1 MLHYYFMLGVR
12 SLRRNP
18 VLTSLMVLTL
28 AVGVAAAI
36 STLTILHMMSGN
48 PIPEKSGKLFVPLID
63 NGPQS
68 RYTPGQMPEDNQ
80 LTYRD
85 AVNFLQSGQGERRTA
100 VFGIVGGIEPG
111 RSDLGTVQVDGLAT
125 TSDYFPMFQVPFL
138 HGSAWAAAQDKATAN
153 VVVLSRRM
161 SEKVFGKEN
170 PVGRHIRMLNE
181 DFEVIG
187 VLGEWN
193 PVPRYTHLINGNGG
207 TMGGEDDIFIPFQT
221 AIRLQLS
228 NAGSMTCNS
237 NVNPGYQGLLD
248 SECTWI
254 QFWFEMKST
263 ADRAKLQD
271 YLDGY
276 TREQHRFSRF
286 VRQNVNRIFDV
297 MQWMDHL
304 HVVSDDGPISTWL
317 AFGFLLLC
325 LVNTVG
331 LLLAKFSV
339 RAGEVGVRRALGA
352 SRAEVFKQFLI
363 EAAVVGLAGGV
374 LGLAFSSAV
383 LWLLGRQSERYAA
396 LAHMDWSMLAATFA
410 LAIFAS
416 ILAGLLPTWR
426 ACQVTPALQL
436 KSQ

>member
-1 MLHYYFMLGVR
+1 MLRYYFMLGLR

-48 PIPEKSGKLFVPLID
+48 PIPEKSDRLFVPLID
-63 NGPQS
+63 NGPLS
-68 RYTPGQMPEDNQ
+68 LYTPGQMPEDNQ
-80 LTYRD
+80 LSYRD
-85 AVNFLQSGQGERRTA
+85 AVNFLQSGQGVHRTA
-100 VFGIVGGIEPG
+100 VFGIAGGIEPARG
-111 RSDLGTVQVDGLAT
+111 DLGTIEVDGLAT

-138 HGSAWAAAQDKATAN
+138 HGSAWATEQDKAKAN

-161 SEKVFGKEN
+161 SEKVFGKDN

-228 NAGSMTCNS
+228 NSGSMSCNG

-254 QFWFEMKST
+254 QFWFEMKSA
-263 ADRAKLQD
+263 ADRARLQD
-271 YLDGY
+271 YIDGY

-286 VRQNVNRIFDV
+286 VRQNVNRLFDV

-352 SRAEVFKQFLI
+352 SRAEVFKQFLV
-363 EAAVVGLAGGV
+363 EAAVVGLAGGI

-396 LAHMDWSMLAATFA
+396 LAHMDWSMLAATFG
-410 LAIFAS
+410 LAIAAS

>member
-1 MLHYYFMLGVR
+1 MLRYYFLLGLR

-18 VLTSLMVLTL
+18 VLTSLMILTL

-48 PIPEKSGKLFVPLID
+48 PIPAKSERLFVPLID
-63 NGPQS
+63 NGPQA
-68 RYTPGQMPEDNQ
+68 RYTPGQMPDDNQ

-111 RSDLGTVQVDGLAT
+111 RSDLGTLQVDGLAT
-125 TSDYFPMFQVPFL
+125 TSDYFPIFDVPFL
-138 HGSAWAAAQDKATAN
+138 HGSGWAAEQDKATAR
-153 VVVLSRRM
+153 VVVLSRHM

-170 PVGRHIRMLNE
+170 PVGRHVRMLNE

-221 AIRLQLS
+221 AIQMHLS
-228 NAGSMTCNS
+228 NAGSMSCS
-237 NVNPGYQGLLD
+237 GNVNPGYQGILD

-254 QFWFEMKST
+254 QFWFEMKS
-263 ADRAKLQD
+263 AAGRAALQD

-276 TREQHRFSRF
+276 TREQHRLSRF
-286 VRQNVNRIFDV
+286 VRQNVNRLYDV

-352 SRAEVFKQFLI
+352 SRAEIFKQFLI

-374 LGLAFSSAV
+374 LGLALSSAA
-383 LWLLGRQSERYAA
+383 LWLLGRQSGRYAA
-396 LAHMDWSMLAATFA
+396 LAHMDWSMFGATFA
-410 LAIFAS
+410 LAIAAS

>member
-1 MLHYYFMLGVR
+1 MLRYYFMLGLR

-48 PIPEKSGKLFVPLID
+48 PIPEKSDRLFVPLID
-63 NGPQS
+63 NGPLS

-80 LTYRD
+80 LSYRD
-85 AVNFLQSGQGERRTA
+85 TVNFLQSGQGVHRTA
-100 VFGIVGGIEPG
+100 LFGITGGIEPA
-111 RSDLGTVQVDGLAT
+111 RSDLGTIEVDGLAT

-138 HGSAWAAAQDKATAN
+138 HGSAWASEQDKDKAN

-170 PVGRHIRMLNE
+170 PVGRHIRLLNE

-228 NAGSMTCNS
+228 NSGSMSCNS

-254 QFWFEMKST
+254 QFWFEMKSA
-263 ADRAKLQD
+263 ADRASLQD
-271 YLDGY
+271 YIDGY

-286 VRQNVNRIFDV
+286 VRQNVNRLFDV

-363 EAAVVGLAGGV
+363 EAAVVGLAGGI

-396 LAHMDWSMLAATFA
+396 LAHMDWSMLAATFG
-410 LAIFAS
+410 LAVAAS